1 MISKNERRRN
11 QAPHQFHQ
19 PFGWSTQTSD
29 ARRMEKKMSSPEQDI
44 SPFKALDFIR
54 DNAPAYAQ
62 AKANV
67 VYMTEFRKTIKASL
81 MASCSERTESAKETF
96 AYSHPDYKAHLMA
109 LQQAVAEAERLRWLM
124 VAAEAK
130 IEVWRSLESSA
141 RAEGRSTT

>member
-1 MISKNERRRN
+1 M
-11 QAPHQFHQ
+11 
-19 PFGWSTQTSD
+19 T
-29 ARRMEKKMSSPEQDI
+29 EQDI
-44 SPFKALDFIR
+44 SPFRALDFIR
-54 DNAPAYAQ
+54 DNASAYAN

-67 VYMTEFRKTIKASL
+67 IYMTEYRKTVKATL
-81 MASCSERTESAKETF
+81 MASCSERTESAKETY
-96 AYSHPDYKAHLMA
+96 AYSHPSYIEHLAA

>member
-1 MISKNERRRN
+1 MQE
-11 QAPHQFHQ
+11 
-19 PFGWSTQTSD
+19 
-29 ARRMEKKMSSPEQDI
+29 EI

-67 VYMTEFRKTIKASL
+67 VYMTEYRKTIKAQL
-81 MASCSERTESAKETF
+81 MASSSEKTESAKETF
-96 AYSHPDYKAHLMA
+96 AYSHPDYKRHLVA

-124 VAAEAK
+124 IAAEAK

>member
-1 MISKNERRRN
+1 MTEY
-11 QAPHQFHQ
+11 
-19 PFGWSTQTSD
+19 
-29 ARRMEKKMSSPEQDI
+29 DI

-54 DNAPAYAQ
+54 DNAAAYAQ

-67 VYMTEFRKTIKASL
+67 VYMTEFRKTIKAQL
-81 MASCSERTESAKETF
+81 MASCSERTESAKQTY
-96 AYSHPDYKAHLMA
+96 AYAHPDYKRHLVA
-109 LQQAVAEAERLRWLM
+109 LQEAVAEAERLRWLM

>member
-1 MISKNERRRN
+1 M
-11 QAPHQFHQ
+11 
-19 PFGWSTQTSD
+19 
-29 ARRMEKKMSSPEQDI
+29 EQDI

-54 DNAPAYAQ
+54 DNAPAYAA

-67 VYMTEFRKTIKASL
+67 IYMTEFRKSLKAMLMTQSKEDTIGAQ
-81 MASCSERTESAKETF
+81 ERYAYAHKE
-96 AYSHPDYKAHLMA
+96 YRDHLLA
-109 LQQAVAEAERLRWLM
+109 IGEAVSEAERLRWLM

>member
-1 MISKNERRRN
+1 M
-11 QAPHQFHQ
+11 
-19 PFGWSTQTSD
+19 T
-29 ARRMEKKMSSPEQDI
+29 EQDI
-44 SPFKALDFIR
+44 SPYKALDFIR

-67 VYMTEFRKTIKASL
+67 VYMTEYRKTLKATL
-81 MASCSERTESAKETF
+81 MASSSEKTESGKATF
-96 AYSHPDYKAHLMA
+96 AYAHPDYKLHLVA
-109 LQQAVAEAERLRWLM
+109 LQQAVAECERLRWLM